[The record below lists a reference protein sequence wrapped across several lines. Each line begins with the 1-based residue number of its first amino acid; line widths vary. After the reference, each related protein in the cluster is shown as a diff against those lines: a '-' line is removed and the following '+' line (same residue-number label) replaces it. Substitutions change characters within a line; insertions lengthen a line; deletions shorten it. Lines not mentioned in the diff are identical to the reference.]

1 MKGSDLTGLM
11 TSWAVAGGDIARRHF
26 RHTGDLV
33 FKSGQEAVTA
43 ADREVEVCLRE
54 LIARDFPDDAIV
66 GEEFGGPAPADLDP
80 TARVWHLDPIDG
92 TLNFALGLPG
102 FCTSIALVQ
111 GQDVLA
117 ACVHQPLVGDTY
129 SALQGQ
135 GAWLND
141 APLRVSSRTP
151 LTAAVICAQFR
162 KDGLLVGKPELLQA
176 LFRQTL
182 KVRKTGAIAL
192 EMAWTAAGFY
202 DALVAG
208 FGAEIQLYDVA
219 AGLLL
224 LAEAGGRVTDFQGA
238 PYRPGGH
245 TLLVSNGLVHAELV
259 ALLDR

>member
-1 MKGSDLTGLM
+1 ME
-11 TSWAVAGGDIARRHF
+11 AGDIAKRHF

-33 FKSGQEAVTA
+33 FKTGQEAVTA
-43 ADREVEVCLRE
+43 ADREVETRLRQ
-54 LIARDFPDDAIV
+54 LIGREFPGDAIV
-66 GEEFGGPAPADLDP
+66 GEEFGGPQRDDLAPSD
-80 TARVWHLDPIDG
+80 RVWHLDPIDG

-111 GQDVLA
+111 GDDVLA

-129 SALQGQ
+129 TALRGE
-135 GAWLND
+135 GAWLNK
-141 APLRVSSRTP
+141 APMRVSTRGQLS
-151 LTAAVICAQFR
+151 AAVICAQFR

-176 LFRQTL
+176 LFRRTL

-208 FGAEIQLYDVA
+208 FRDEIQLYDVA

-224 LAEAGGRVTDFQGA
+224 LAEAGGQVTDFHGE